1 MTKFNVGQGMK
12 RGRLCFFNVIQPYLN
27 NNMCVIKYHN
37 MYHNIVARQAWH
49 GVAMKAYVIQWIQ
62 GYWQGQ
68 NNI

>member
-1 MTKFNVGQGMK
+1 MK
-12 RGRLCFFNVIQPYLN
+12 RGRLHFFNVIQPYLN
-27 NNMCVIKYHN
+27 NNTCVIKYHN
-37 MYHNIVARQAWH
+37 MDHNIVARQAWH

>member
-1 MTKFNVGQGMK
+1 MD
-12 RGRLCFFNVIQPYLN
+12 
-27 NNMCVIKYHN
+27 
-37 MYHNIVARQAWH
+37 HNIVARQAWH